1 MLYWSN
7 VCVIRPSNSLLG
19 LDQVISH
26 NWSNISSHGLSF
38 KLVRCFFD
46 QYHVTNHDFLSIRSL
61 FLALI
66 TSQRRQ
72 VVSIRWCIFVVSFY
86 RFDSWARSRNT
97 AWNGNCSSQ
106 QLKRAIV
113 SCLFRPVSCNAVRFW
128 AWYDELDLYSI
139 SLILIHQSCNL
150 SGFRAINWRCAGPKP
165 SWCSSLNSTL
175 YQSSGF
181 GRNRNVSLLK
191 STRFIAIS
199 EFLTFLMSGKRLFH
213 CMTELR
219 VRCMIWPLASV
230 SISVSTVSQDRLSS
244 SAVCS
249 VIDFELA
256 CCLWEVKA
264 SKISIFE

>member
-1 MLYWSN
+1 MLYWPN

-19 LDQVISH
+19 LDQAISH
-26 NWSNISSHGLSF
+26 NWSNISSHELSF

-46 QYHVTNHDFLSIRSL
+46 QYHVTNHDLLSIRSL
-61 FLALI
+61 FFALI
-66 TSQRRQ
+66 ISQRRQ
-72 VVSIRWCIFVVSFY
+72 IVSIRWCILVVSFY
-86 RFDSWARSRNT
+86 RFDSWARNRNT
-97 AWNGNCSSQ
+97 VWNENCNSQ

-113 SCLFRPVSCNAVRFW
+113 FCLFRPISCNAVRFW

-150 SGFRAINWRCAGPKP
+150 SGFRATNWRCVEPKS

-181 GRNRNVSLLK
+181 DRNRNVSLLK

-199 EFLTFLMSGKRLFH
+199 KLLTFLMSDKRLFH
-213 CMTELR
+213 CMAELK
-219 VRCMIWPLASV
+219 VRCMIWLLTFV
-230 SISVSTVSQDRLSS
+230 SISISTVFQNRSS
-244 SAVCS
+244 SFAMCS

-256 CCLWEVKA
+256 CCL
-264 SKISIFE
+264 